1 MFIANKSK
9 IVGVTNI
16 NARALSESPR
26 AFFINFFGMYVRIK
40 KRAV

>member
-1 MFIANKSK
+1 MFIANKSN

-16 NARALSESPR
+16 HAIALSESPR
-26 AFFINFFGMYVRIK
+26 AFFINFFDMYVRIK